1 MGTVINDKDYQETKN
16 IKFCAYLS
24 IQGIHPC
31 EVKKLEKGKAIYVYK
46 IPKKEF
52 EIHQINF
59 NQSPFMNFANA
70 IESIKDL
77 AY

>member
-24 IQGIHPC
+24 LSGIHPC
-31 EVKKLEKGKAIYVYK
+31 EVKKIDKGRAIYVFK
-46 IPKKEF
+46 IPKREF
-52 EIHQINF
+52 EIHQIIF
-59 NQSPFMNFANA
+59 NQSDFLKYANA
-70 IESIKDL
+70 IEAIKDL